1 MELVALRTV
10 ALGDLGRPDPAR
22 IPLDEHAD
30 YPFEIRNVV
39 FGQEVRETRIVR
51 RDDLRPGAT
60 IEGPAIVVEQT
71 ATTVMPPATRLM
83 VDELGSLI
91 IRVSEEV

>member
-1 MELVALRTV
+1 V
-10 ALGDLGRPDPAR
+10 ALGDLGRSDPTR
-22 IPLDEHAD
+22 VRLDEHAD

-39 FGQEVRETRIVR
+39 FGQEARETRIVR

-83 VDELGSLI
+83 VDELGALI

>member
-22 IPLDEHAD
+22 VPLDEHAD
-30 YPFEIRNVV
+30 YPFEVRKVV
-39 FGQEVRETRIVR
+39 FGKEARETRIVR

-60 IEGPAIVVEQT
+60 IDGPAIVVEQT
-71 ATTVMPPATRLM
+71 ATTVMPPETHLV
-83 VDELGSLI
+83 VDELGALI
-91 IRVSEEV
+91 IRASEEV